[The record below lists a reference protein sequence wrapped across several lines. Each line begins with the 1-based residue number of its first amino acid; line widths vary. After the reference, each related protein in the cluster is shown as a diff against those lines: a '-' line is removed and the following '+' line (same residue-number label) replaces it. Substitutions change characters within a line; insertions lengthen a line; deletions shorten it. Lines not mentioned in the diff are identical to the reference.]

1 MLNFG
6 DLHSIICDCWAKI
19 VEDQI
24 EVDRIKE
31 EMGHDLVI
39 KRVDALVMQRLLEY
53 TEKKVHSLTVFVVGL
68 MLVMF
73 GFLVDKVHYLMNT

>member
-1 MLNFG
+1 
-6 DLHSIICDCWAKI
+6 
-19 VEDQI
+19 
-24 EVDRIKE
+24 
-31 EMGHDLVI
+31 MGRDLVI

-53 TEKKVHSLTVFVVGL
+53 TEKKVHFLTIFVVGL